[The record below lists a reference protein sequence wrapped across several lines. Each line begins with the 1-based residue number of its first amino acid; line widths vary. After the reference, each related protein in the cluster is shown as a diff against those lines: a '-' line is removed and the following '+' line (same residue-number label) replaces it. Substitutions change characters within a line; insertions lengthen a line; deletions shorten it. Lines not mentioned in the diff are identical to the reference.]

1 MTTAVTQAPTK
12 ERALKVLLQTLEQ
25 ARIEVSDDSA
35 KTLLTDQLLIQIFD
49 VAWQH
54 QFDEDRI
61 ETMRQFREIVQ
72 IAVGLM

>member
-1 MTTAVTQAPTK
+1 MITPVTQAPTK
-12 ERALKVLLQTLEQ
+12 ERALKVLLQTLDQ
-25 ARIEVSDDSA
+25 ARMEISDDSA
-35 KTLLTDQLLIQIFD
+35 KNLLTDQLLIQIFN

-54 QFDEDRI
+54 QVDEDRA